1 MRRWGE
7 GPANAPA
14 TNIHG
19 KTVLN
24 FAGVMRTARGGDFA
38 NMIGMKIKPPTI
50 VRPVESC
57 PATAP
62 LPNWIQSRDTSAV
75 GRRREAVE
83 PIPEPIDKGVLTI
96 AEVAE
101 RLRVSPR
108 TVRRQIGSG
117 ALYAVKIGRS
127 VRVPRTAVEGL
138 FSVIKCN
145 KNSA

>member
-1 MRRWGE
+1 M
-7 GPANAPA
+7 AD
-14 TNIHG
+14 
-19 KTVLN
+19 K
-24 FAGVMRTARGGDFA
+24 
-38 NMIGMKIKPPTI
+38 
-50 VRPVESC
+50 RPSPNVQAS

-75 GRRREAVE
+75 GHRREAVE
-83 PIPEPIDKGVLTI
+83 AIPEPKDKVVLTI

-127 VRVPRTAVEGL
+127 VRVPRLAVEGL
-138 FSVIKCN
+138 FGVIKGN
-145 KNSA
+145 KNNS